1 MIDSPLFPAEPWA
14 LVETAL
20 DLELL
25 AQTESLF
32 AVSNGHIGMRGNF
45 DEGEPFGTPGS
56 YLNAVYD
63 LRPLPYAESAYGYPQ
78 SGQVRCNITNGKI
91 FRLLVNDEPMDMR
104 HGTILEHSRRLD
116 FRSGTLERTVRWRS
130 SAHDEVIV
138 RSTRMVSL
146 AQRATAA
153 ISYEVE
159 AAGDRPVRIIVQSE
173 LVANEQMPE
182 LSSDPRVSSILGS
195 PLEAEQ
201 HAVDGNTAIL
211 IHKTKRT
218 GIRVAVAAD
227 HVIEGTTRM
236 RSESYANPDSARV
249 TVTDLLQPGE
259 NLRIEKYLSY
269 SWSHER
275 SLQAVRDQAWAA
287 IVGSRHTGF
296 VGLLAEQRAYLDDFW
311 GRADVQIDGAPQLQ
325 QAVRF
330 ALVHILQATAR
341 AEQRGIAAKGLT
353 GTGYDGH
360 AFWDSEVF
368 VHPVLVYTAPQ
379 AAADALRWRFNT
391 LPLALE
397 NAKALNLKGAAYA
410 WRTIHGEECSG
421 YWPAGTAAFHV
432 NADIADACIRYVSA
446 TQDRAFEAEVS
457 VPILVQTARL
467 WISVGAFVRD
477 GSFRIDGVTGPDE
490 YSALAD
496 NNVFTN
502 LMARRNLRGAAT
514 VCEAHPEEAA
524 KLEVSKKELL
534 AWQSAADGMVVP
546 FDEQRGVNP
555 QSEGFTDHAS
565 WPFEE
570 MTPEDYPL
578 LLHFT
583 YFDLY
588 RKQVTKQAD
597 LVLAMQLDSTAF
609 TPDQKA
615 RNFDYYE
622 RITVRDSSLSA
633 ATQAIVAAE
642 VGHLDLAMD
651 YLAETAFLDLRDYEH
666 NTKDGLHLASLAG
679 IWSVLVAGFGGM
691 RDDLPVLRFCPKQP
705 PGIERL
711 SFRLLLAGRRLEVT
725 IADHQ
730 VTYQLLEGESLELEH
745 CSERLV
751 VGTELV
757 ARPLSRPDRRPAP
770 QQPAGRGPLSRT
782 QVVLR

>member
-1 MIDSPLFPAEPWA
+1 MIDNPHFPTEPWA
-14 LVETAL
+14 LVETGL

-32 AVSNGHIGMRGNF
+32 ALSNGHIGMRGNF
-45 DEGEPFGTPGS
+45 DEGEPYGMPGT

-63 LRPLPYAESAYGYPQ
+63 LRPLPFAEAAYGYPE
-78 SGQVRCNITNGKI
+78 SGQTRCNITNGKI
-91 FRLLVNDEPMDMR
+91 FRLLVNDEPLDLR
-104 HGTILEHSRRLD
+104 YGTIVEHTRRLD
-116 FRSGTLERTVRWRS
+116 FHAGTLERAVRWRS
-130 SAHDEVIV
+130 PANDEVII

-159 AAGDRPVRIIVQSE
+159 AVDRTVRIVVQSE
-173 LVANEQMPE
+173 LVANEEMPA
-182 LSSDPRVSSILGS
+182 LSADPRVSAV
-195 PLEAEQ
+195 LEAPLQAED
-201 HAVDGNTAIL
+201 HAVDGNSALL
-211 IHKTKRT
+211 IHTTKRT

-227 HVIEGTTRM
+227 HVIEGTSRV
-236 RSESYANPDSARV
+236 RSESYANADTARV
-249 TVTDLLQPGE
+249 TVTDLLHPGE
-259 NLRIEKYLSY
+259 KLRIEKFLSY

-275 SLQAVRDQAWAA
+275 SLHALRDQSWAA
-287 IVGSRHTGF
+287 IVGSRQTGF
-296 VGLLAEQRAYLDDFW
+296 SGLLAEQRTYLDDFW
-311 GRADVQIDGAPQLQ
+311 GRADVQLDGAPDLQ

-330 ALVHILQATAR
+330 ALFHILQASTR

-368 VHPVLVYTAPQ
+368 VHPVLVHTAPQ
-379 AAADALRWRFNT
+379 AASDALRWRLAT

-397 NAKALNLKGAAYA
+397 HAKKLNLKGAAYA
-410 WRTIHGEECSG
+410 WRTINGEECSG
-421 YWPAGTAAFHV
+421 YWPAGTAAFHL

-446 TQDRAFEAEVS
+446 TQDLPFEAEVA
-457 VPILVQTARL
+457 VPILVQTSRL
-467 WISVGAFVRD
+467 WMSLGAFVRD

-496 NNVFTN
+496 NNIYTN
-502 LMARRNLRGAAT
+502 VMVRRNLRGARAA
-514 VCEAHPEEAA
+514 CDAHPDEAA
-524 KLEVSKKELL
+524 ALGVGKDELA
-534 AWQSAADGMVVP
+534 AWIRAADHIVIP
-546 FDEQRGVNP
+546 RDEELGVHQ
-555 QSEGFTDHAS
+555 QSEGFTHHAS

-570 MTPEDYPL
+570 TGPDQYPL

-597 LVLAMQLDSTAF
+597 LVLAMQLDSKAF
-609 TPDQKA
+609 TDEEKA

-633 ATQAIVAAE
+633 ATQAIIAAE
-642 VGHLDLAMD
+642 IGHLDLAME
-651 YLAETAFLDLRDYEH
+651 YLGETAFLDLRDYEK

-679 IWSVLVAGFGGM
+679 IWGVLVAGFGGM
-691 RDDLPVLRFCPKQP
+691 RDDTPTIRFCPKQP
-705 PGIERL
+705 PGIERF
-711 SFRLLLAGRRLEVT
+711 SFRVLRGGRRLEVT

-730 VTYQLLEGESLELEH
+730 VTYQLLEGEPLEIEH
-745 CSERLV
+745 CGEKLSITTERI
-751 VGTELV
+751 
-757 ARPLSRPDRRPAP
+757 ARPVMRTDKRLPPQQPPGRAPLSR
-770 QQPAGRGPLSRT
+770 
-782 QVVLR
+782 